1 MKSRGQGSR
10 SPRAHPYQP
19 IKNPTGTA
27 RAEPSKNP
35 DRTRRSEAM
44 MSVSR
49 IPRCARSI
57 PEATTDAG
65 LGICRP
71 VRDIAHQTPMPRN
84 TVAMFS
90 VRMAGGRRRFV
101 DSLRDGVVIV
111 AVEAAPTGCCTGVG
125 DGFGEGAG

>member
-1 MKSRGQGSR
+1 
-10 SPRAHPYQP
+10 
-19 IKNPTGTA
+19 
-27 RAEPSKNP
+27 
-35 DRTRRSEAM
+35 M

-101 DSLRDGVVIV
+101 DSLRDGFTTVAFGSADTGSSSGVEESFGGDAEV
-111 AVEAAPTGCCTGVG
+111 AVGGRAGVG
-125 DGFGEGAG
+125 GPQGGDGRARLPHPPR